1 MEKEKFTH
9 NLIKIAFCSMA
20 CDSHIDKE
28 EITKINELVEKDFY
42 FNGYSLSDEINLLE
56 EEEKKIGLVLIDN
69 ILNEQL
75 FLNYSEAQKIII
87 IEVSIGII
95 RADRKLE
102 MVEINFIKKLISN
115 LRIPSSI
122 IKLRFGNWDS
132 LNDESFNINSLDIN

>member
-20 CDSHIDKE
+20 CDSQIDKE
-28 EITKINELVEKDFY
+28 EIIKINELVEKDFY
-42 FNGYSLSDEINLLE
+42 FNGYSLSDEIKLLE

-75 FLNYSEAQKIII
+75 FLNYSEAQKIIL

-95 RADRKLE
+95 RADRKL
-102 MVEINFIKKLISN
+102 
-115 LRIPSSI
+115 
-122 IKLRFGNWDS
+122 
-132 LNDESFNINSLDIN
+132 

>member
-42 FNGYSLSDEINLLE
+42 FIGYSLSDEINLLK

-69 ILNEQL
+69 ILNKQL

-115 LRIPSSI
+115 LRIPSDI
-122 IKLRFGNWDS
+122 IKARFGNWDS
-132 LNDESFNINSLDIN
+132 LNDDSYNINSLDIS

>member
-42 FNGYSLSDEINLLE
+42 FNGYSLSDEINLLK

-115 LRIPSSI
+115 IRMPSSI
-122 IKLRFGNWDS
+122 IKLRFGNWDN
-132 LNDESFNINSLDIN
+132 LNDESFNINSLDIS

>member
-20 CDSHIDKE
+20 CDSHIDNE
-28 EITKINELVEKDFY
+28 EITKIKELVENDFY
-42 FNGYSLSDEINLLE
+42 FNGYSLSDEINLLK

-75 FLNYSEAQKIII
+75 FLNYSEAQKIIL

-115 LRIPSSI
+115 LRIPSDI
-122 IKLRFGNWDS
+122 IRARFGNWDS
-132 LNDESFNINSLDIN
+132 LIDESFNINSLDIS

>member
-42 FNGYSLSDEINLLE
+42 FNGYSLSDEINLLK

-115 LRIPSSI
+115 LRIPSDI
-122 IKLRFGNWDS
+122 IKARFGNWDS
-132 LNDESFNINSLDIN
+132 LNDDSYNINSLDIS

>member
-42 FNGYSLSDEINLLE
+42 FNGYSLSDEITLLK

-75 FLNYSEAQKIII
+75 FLNYSEAQKIIL

-115 LRIPSSI
+115 LRIPSDI
-122 IKLRFGNWDS
+122 IKARFGNWDS
-132 LNDESFNINSLDIN
+132 LNDESFNINSLDIS

>member
-28 EITKINELVEKDFY
+28 EITKIKELVEKDFY

-56 EEEKKIGLVLIDN
+56 EKEKKIGLVLIEN

-75 FLNYSEAQKIII
+75 FLNYSEAQKIIL
-87 IEVSIGII
+87 IEVSIGIV
-95 RADRKLE
+95 RADNKLE

-115 LRIPSSI
+115 LRIPSDI
-122 IKLRFGNWDS
+122 IKARFGNWDS
-132 LNDESFNINSLDIN
+132 LNDDSYNINSLDIS